1 MKHTKIELSIHKKDF
16 PEIKNAGRK
25 VFIELFIRILSDYDR
40 DVPFLGGT
48 FLREHLVANQ
58 NYVDIFFILITYLSK
73 HYKLHQRYFD
83 LLNLAA
89 SHLERLYQE
98 KIDALPTEE
107 EKRTVHQELV
117 GYLNKVAFI
126 FQTAADNTED
136 RRGEIYAV
144 KAQEYSEKADI
155 RQKVPKAEGRVYELK
170 ILRLREEA
178 MREFLAKDALFR
190 GADEISEHAASP
202 RLFKEGET
210 APFLRKS
217 APTERSTSSPS
228 PS

>member
-83 LLNLAA
+83 LLNLVVFFQAEDGIRDWA
-89 SHLERLYQE
+89 VTGVQTC
-98 KIDALPTEE
+98 ALP
-107 EKRTVHQELV
+107 
-117 GYLNKVAFI
+117 I
-126 FQTAADNTED
+126 
-136 RRGEIYAV
+136 
-144 KAQEYSEKADI
+144 
-155 RQKVPKAEGRVYELK
+155 
-170 ILRLREEA
+170 
-178 MREFLAKDALFR
+178 
-190 GADEISEHAASP
+190 
-202 RLFKEGET
+202 
-210 APFLRKS
+210 
-217 APTERSTSSPS
+217 
-228 PS
+228 